1 MNAGEFLIAAVYE
14 VAFTA
19 IFAIAAEASEEA
31 NAHALPYLPA
41 LHIGAEH
48 VDLADDFVAGNTG
61 PIDRKHAFNRARIGV
76 ADTASLDTYPH
87 LAWAGISKR
96 LPCKLKTA
104 RADGLHR
111 LSTRFPSFSSSDPIC
126 VWQDTGRAPNYWQP
140 CTAPKP
146 SMKVLT

>member
-19 IFAIAAEASEEA
+19 IFAIAAGASEEA

-41 LHIGAEH
+41 PHIGAEH
-48 VDLADDFVAGNTG
+48 VDLADDFVAGDTG
-61 PIDRKHAFNRARIGV
+61 PIDRKHAFNGARIGV
-76 ADTASLDTYPH
+76 TDTASLDTYPH

-111 LSTRFPSFSSSDPIC
+111 LIGRRAFHHSVPPI
-126 VWQDTGRAPNYWQP
+126 DLYLARRRGGRPTTGNRERHQSPA
-140 CTAPKP
+140 
-146 SMKVLT
+146 